1 MMAGGEGLFSENTS
15 KVGSPQI
22 NKLMELCRVEGGGCL
37 LLQQRKSEK
46 TPAITEKRSP
56 IPTLTPFD
64 LL

>member
-1 MMAGGEGLFSENTS
+1 MAGGEGLFSKNTS
-15 KVGSPQI
+15 DVGSAQI
-22 NKLMELCRVEGGGCL
+22 NMLMEAGWGEGGCS

-46 TPAITEKRSP
+46 TPARTEKRSP